1 MSSQKKIIIV
11 EDEKA
16 MAKALAIKLKGAGY
30 EVDNAYSGEEFFEKL
45 KAEQFGL
52 VILDIMLPKM
62 SGFEILERMKS
73 EGVKTPVIIASNLS
87 QDEDVKRAKELG
99 AVDFI
104 VKSNTSLIDFV
115 EKVKVI
121 LK

>member
-1 MSSQKKIIIV
+1 MSSQQKIIIV

-16 MAKALAIKLKGAGY
+16 MAKALTIKMKGAGY
-30 EVDNAYSGEEFFEKL
+30 EVTNVYSGEEFFNKI
-45 KAEQFGL
+45 KDTQFDL

-62 SGFEILERMKS
+62 SGFEILEKMNAQ
-73 EGVKTPVIIASNLS
+73 GFDIPVVIASNLS
-87 QDEDVKRAKELG
+87 QDEDVKRAKDLG